1 MLSSDGSS
9 SQLGPC
15 LEALHRNPS
24 MSQVKQAQARI
35 KVGRHAGLTQLPGL
49 PGMWD

>member
-35 KVGRHAGLTQLPGL
+35 KVGSHRHSATCLYCLA
-49 PGMWD
+49 